1 MRRSLYAAVVTA
13 VGIVIL
19 ADLVIANPALGSVAG
34 FLTGLLVL
42 LAAAAAL
49 AGTFSLLLR
58 HGGRL
63 ARGTD
68 RVGSLAVL
76 VGIAV
81 VLVPGLVPGSS
92 GADAPAVRWVVAALL
107 APLVAAIFALLF
119 PLLLGAFRR
128 GLRLRGRETMVMVA
142 GACAVLVLLMPIG
155 GDPGTWL
162 SDAAGW
168 VQAVPVAAVFRG
180 LLLGV
185 AAIGALTAARIL
197 LGTEGIDE

>member
-1 MRRSLYAAVVTA
+1 MRRSIYAAVVTA

-19 ADLVIANPALGSVAG
+19 ADLVVANPALGSVAG

-42 LAAAAAL
+42 LAAAAAI
-49 AGTFSLLLR
+49 AGALTLLVR
-58 HGGRL
+58 HSGRI

-68 RVGSLAVL
+68 RAGSLAVL
-76 VGIAV
+76 VGMTL
-81 VLVPGLVPGSS
+81 VLVPGLLPGSA

-119 PLLLGAFRR
+119 PLLLSAARR
-128 GLRLRGRETMVMVA
+128 GLRLRGRESGVMLA
-142 GACAVLVLLMPIG
+142 GAAAVLVLLLPIG
-155 GDPGTWL
+155 GEPGAWL
-162 SDAAGW
+162 ASIAAW

-180 LLLGV
+180 MLLGV

-197 LGTEGIDE
+197 LGAEGIDE

>member
-1 MRRSLYAAVVTA
+1 MRRSVNAAIVTA

-42 LAAAAAL
+42 LAASAAV
-49 AGTFSLLLR
+49 AGTLNLLLR
-58 HGGRL
+58 HGARF

-68 RVGSLAVL
+68 RIGSLALLLGMALVL
-76 VGIAV
+76 
-81 VLVPGLVPGSS
+81 LPGLAPGSS

-119 PLLLGAFRR
+119 PLLLVAARR
-128 GLRLRGRETMVMVA
+128 GLRLRGRETAVMLV
-142 GACAVLVLLMPIG
+142 GAAAVLVLLLPIG
-155 GDPGTWL
+155 GAPGAWL
-162 SDAAGW
+162 AAVAGW
-168 VQAVPVAAVFRG
+168 VQAVPVGAVFRG

-197 LGTEGIDE
+197 LGADGIDD